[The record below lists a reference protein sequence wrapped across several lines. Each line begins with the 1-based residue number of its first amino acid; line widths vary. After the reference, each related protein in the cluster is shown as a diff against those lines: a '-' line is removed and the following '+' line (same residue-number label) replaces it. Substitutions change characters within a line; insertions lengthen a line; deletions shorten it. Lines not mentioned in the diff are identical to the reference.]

1 MKRILA
7 YSLAC
12 LLSLSL
18 LCTPASAAGI
28 QNGTKH
34 DTDTSSGYHIGYL
47 NAFDVRYLHPNE
59 LLTRVEMAF
68 MMYQLLDPDQRPD
81 TLINYQPFTDIPSA
95 LDDHC
100 IASLSVIGLLRGYED
115 GSFRPDN
122 PISRAECVVLLSRLI
137 EVPAGSSTF
146 SDVPETHWASSAISA
161 GTSAGWLSGYPDGT
175 FRPDQNITRLEA
187 VKMINTAFHRTCDVN
202 YVQTTKGFPRFYD
215 VSPEFWGYF
224 DLIEA
229 YVGHNYIVTD
239 DGTEVW
245 TFATLGA

>member
-1 MKRILA
+1 M
-7 YSLAC
+7 
-12 LLSLSL
+12 LSLSL

-81 TLINYQPFTDIPSA
+81 TLINYQPFTDLPFAS
-95 LDDHC
+95 DNHC

-239 DGTEVW
+239 DGTEIW

>member
-18 LCTPASAAGI
+18 LCTPAGAAGI

-34 DTDTSSGYHIGYL
+34 DTDTSSDYHIGYL

-81 TLINYQPFTDIPSA
+81 TLINYQPFTDLPFAS
-95 LDDHC
+95 DNHC
-100 IASLSVIGLLRGYED
+100 IASLCVIGLLRGYED

-161 GTSAGWLSGYPDGT
+161 GTSAGWLAGYPDGT

-215 VSPEFWGYF
+215 VSPEFCGYF

-229 YVGHNYIVTD
+229 YVGHNYIVAD

>member
-34 DTDTSSGYHIGYL
+34 DTDTSSDYHIGYL

-68 MMYQLLDPDQRPD
+68 MMYRLLDPDQRPD
-81 TLINYQPFTDIPSA
+81 TLINYQPFTDLPFAS
-95 LDDHC
+95 DNHC

-229 YVGHNYIVTD
+229 YVGHNYIVAD

>member
-7 YSLAC
+7 YNLAC

-34 DTDTSSGYHIGYL
+34 DTDTSSDYHIGYL

-100 IASLSVIGLLRGYED
+100 IASLSVLGLLRGYED

>member
-34 DTDTSSGYHIGYL
+34 DTDTSSDYHIGYL

-81 TLINYQPFTDIPSA
+81 TLLQMIIVLHPFLLLACSADMKTVPSAPITRSRGQNALFSSPASLKSLRVPLRFPTYLKRTGLPLPSPLELLPVGCPDIPTGP
-95 LDDHC
+95 
-100 IASLSVIGLLRGYED
+100 SVLTR
-115 GSFRPDN
+115 
-122 PISRAECVVLLSRLI
+122 
-137 EVPAGSSTF
+137 
-146 SDVPETHWASSAISA
+146 
-161 GTSAGWLSGYPDGT
+161 TSHA
-175 FRPDQNITRLEA
+175 
-187 VKMINTAFHRTCDVN
+187 
-202 YVQTTKGFPRFYD
+202 
-215 VSPEFWGYF
+215 
-224 DLIEA
+224 
-229 YVGHNYIVTD
+229 
-239 DGTEVW
+239 
-245 TFATLGA
+245 

>member
-34 DTDTSSGYHIGYL
+34 DTDTSSDYHIGYL

-81 TLINYQPFTDIPSA
+81 TLINYQPFTDLPFAS
-95 LDDHC
+95 DDHC

-187 VKMINTAFHRTCDVN
+187 VKMINPAFHRTCDVN

-239 DGTEVW
+239 DGTEIW

>member
-7 YSLAC
+7 YNLAC

-34 DTDTSSGYHIGYL
+34 DTDTSSDYHIGYL

-81 TLINYQPFTDIPSA
+81 TLINYQPFTDLPFAS
-95 LDDHC
+95 DNHC

-161 GTSAGWLSGYPDGT
+161 GTSAGWLAGYPDGT

>member
-34 DTDTSSGYHIGYL
+34 DTDTSSDYHIGYL

-68 MMYQLLDPDQRPD
+68 MMYRLLDPDQRPD
-81 TLINYQPFTDIPSA
+81 TLINYQPFTDLPFAS
-95 LDDHC
+95 DNHC

>member
-34 DTDTSSGYHIGYL
+34 DTDTSSDNHIGYL

-81 TLINYQPFTDIPSA
+81 TLINYQPFTDLPFAS
-95 LDDHC
+95 DDHC

-229 YVGHNYIVTD
+229 YVGHNYIVAD
-239 DGTEVW
+239 DGTEIW

>member
-34 DTDTSSGYHIGYL
+34 NTDTSNSYHIGYL
-47 NAFDVRYLHPNE
+47 NDFEGGYLYPNE

-122 PISRAECVVLLSRLI
+122 PISLRVPLPFLMYLKRTGLTPPSPPGLLLVGWQDIPTEPSALTKTSRA
-137 EVPAGSSTF
+137 
-146 SDVPETHWASSAISA
+146 
-161 GTSAGWLSGYPDGT
+161 
-175 FRPDQNITRLEA
+175 
-187 VKMINTAFHRTCDVN
+187 
-202 YVQTTKGFPRFYD
+202 
-215 VSPEFWGYF
+215 
-224 DLIEA
+224 
-229 YVGHNYIVTD
+229 
-239 DGTEVW
+239 
-245 TFATLGA
+245 

>member
-34 DTDTSSGYHIGYL
+34 DTDTSSDYHIGYL

-81 TLINYQPFTDIPSA
+81 TLINYQPFTDLPFAS
-95 LDDHC
+95 DDHC

>member
-1 MKRILA
+1 MKRILS

-34 DTDTSSGYHIGYL
+34 DTDTSSDYHIGYL

-81 TLINYQPFTDIPSA
+81 TLINYQPFTDLPFAS
-95 LDDHC
+95 DDHC

-239 DGTEVW
+239 DGTEIW

>member
-18 LCTPASAAGI
+18 LCTPAGAAGI

-34 DTDTSSGYHIGYL
+34 DTDTSSDYHIGYL

-68 MMYQLLDPDQRPD
+68 MMYRLLDPDQRPD
-81 TLINYQPFTDIPSA
+81 TLINYQPFTDLPY
-95 LDDHC
+95 
-100 IASLSVIGLLRGYED
+100 ASEQPCVAALSVLGLLRGYED

-161 GTSAGWLSGYPDGT
+161 
-175 FRPDQNITRLEA
+175 
-187 VKMINTAFHRTCDVN
+187 
-202 YVQTTKGFPRFYD
+202 
-215 VSPEFWGYF
+215 
-224 DLIEA
+224 
-229 YVGHNYIVTD
+229 
-239 DGTEVW
+239 
-245 TFATLGA
+245 

>member
-81 TLINYQPFTDIPSA
+81 TLINYQPFTDLPY
-95 LDDHC
+95 
-100 IASLSVIGLLRGYED
+100 ASEQPCVAALSVLGLLRGYED

-137 EVPAGSSTF
+137 EVPVGSSTF

-229 YVGHNYIVTD
+229 YVGHNYIVAD
-239 DGTEVW
+239 DGTEIW

>member
-34 DTDTSSGYHIGYL
+34 DTDTSSDYHIGYL

-81 TLINYQPFTDIPSA
+81 TLINYQPFTDLPFAS
-95 LDDHC
+95 DNHC

-161 GTSAGWLSGYPDGT
+161 GTSASWLSGYPDGT

-215 VSPEFWGYF
+215 VSPDFWGYF

-239 DGTEVW
+239 DGTEIW

>member
-34 DTDTSSGYHIGYL
+34 DTDTSSDYHIGYL

-122 PISRAECVVLLSRLI
+122 PISRAECVILLSRLI

>member
-34 DTDTSSGYHIGYL
+34 DTDTSSDYHIGYL

-68 MMYQLLDPDQRPD
+68 MMYQLLDPDRRPD

-239 DGTEVW
+239 DGTEIW

>member
-34 DTDTSSGYHIGYL
+34 DTDTSSDYHIGYL

-81 TLINYQPFTDIPSA
+81 TLINYQPFTDLPFAS
-95 LDDHC
+95 DNHC

-122 PISRAECVVLLSRLI
+122 PISRAEGVVLLSRLI

-161 GTSAGWLSGYPDGT
+161 GTSAGWLAGYPDGT

-239 DGTEVW
+239 DGTEIW

>member
-81 TLINYQPFTDIPSA
+81 TLINYQPFTDLPFAS
-95 LDDHC
+95 DNHC

>member
-34 DTDTSSGYHIGYL
+34 DTDTSSDYHIGYL

-81 TLINYQPFTDIPSA
+81 TLINYQPFTDLPFAS
-95 LDDHC
+95 DNHC

-161 GTSAGWLSGYPDGT
+161 GASAGWLAGYPDGT

-187 VKMINTAFHRTCDVN
+187 VKMRNTAFHRTCDVN

>member
-18 LCTPASAAGI
+18 LSTPASAAGI

-34 DTDTSSGYHIGYL
+34 DTDTSSDYHIGYL

-81 TLINYQPFTDIPSA
+81 TLINYQPFTDLPFAS
-95 LDDHC
+95 DDHC

-239 DGTEVW
+239 DGTEIW